1 MKASISKPAAP
12 GSAAP
17 KVIDR
22 LPAMRLADT
31 VTLWRNA
38 LRILHDAAKRP
49 QHAQASLV
57 LAAIRQEWT
66 KRRGRAPVPGDYFDW
81 PGTDARPGYTE
92 LDTEQWLK
100 HGVLQFVGYKV
111 GNTDGEP
118 QGVRERIL
126 SELFSGPIPPAFPPA
141 YLDEWGKPGSSARLK
156 KMADTIAALA
166 RNAKRRRDARMMFA
180 IRDWER
186 DLEYLYLEYYVGH
199 FQFDWPLT
207 AI

>member
-1 MKASISKPAAP
+1 MAAT
-12 GSAAP
+12 GSGTAVP

-22 LPAMRLADT
+22 LPMMRLADT

-38 LRILHDAAKRP
+38 LRILHDAAKQS

-57 LAAIRQEWT
+57 LDAIRREWT
-66 KRRGRAPVPGDYFDW
+66 ARRGRPLVPGDYFHW
-81 PGTDARPGYTE
+81 PGTDARSGYRE

-111 GNTDGEP
+111 GNLEGEP

-141 YLDEWGKPGSSARLK
+141 YLNEWGKPGSSARLR
-156 KMADTIAALA
+156 KMADTIAALT
-166 RNAKRRRDARMMFA
+166 RNAKRRRDARMMMA

-186 DLEYLYLEYYVGH
+186 DLEYLYLELYVGH

-207 AI
+207 TI